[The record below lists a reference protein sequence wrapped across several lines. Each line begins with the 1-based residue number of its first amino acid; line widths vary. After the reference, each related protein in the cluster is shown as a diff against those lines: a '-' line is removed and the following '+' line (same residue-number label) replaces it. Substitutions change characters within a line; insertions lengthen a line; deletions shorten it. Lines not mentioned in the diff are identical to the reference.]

1 MAITDW
7 PADERPREKLLAR
20 GAAAL
25 SDALHLDDAGVPAN
39 MEAVPELMPAV
50 RDAYATVVDA
60 IAII

>member
-1 MAITDW
+1 MLAK
-7 PADERPREKLLAR
+7 ADHSGCVSGNKEDKSELF
-20 GAAAL
+20 
-25 SDALHLDDAGVPAN
+25 DYTLDDAGVPAN